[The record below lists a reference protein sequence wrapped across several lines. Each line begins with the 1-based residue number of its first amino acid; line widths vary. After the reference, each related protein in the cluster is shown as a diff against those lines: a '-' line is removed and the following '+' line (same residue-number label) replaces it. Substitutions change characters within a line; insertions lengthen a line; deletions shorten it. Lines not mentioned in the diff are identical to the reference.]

1 MHLRKLTGEH
11 RIRTARPPPKSR
23 QADALL
29 KKKAVSRQAGLT
41 ELMKG
46 LDAGYAQSYQRLRRK
61 NIFAPLEIRAA
72 VTAGQSRSVRMRQH
86 EVDVR
91 SECNLH
97 RTVTRELAP
106 SWHDFATYAS
116 RDCSCK
122 ARAPN
127 PEHFNWA
134 G

>member
-61 NIFAPLEIRAA
+61 KIYLPLSKSERRSQRGKAGPFACGNTRLMFA
-72 VTAGQSRSVRMRQH
+72 V
-86 EVDVR
+86 
-91 SECNLH
+91 N
-97 RTVTRELAP
+97 
-106 SWHDFATYAS
+106 AT
-116 RDCSCK
+116 CTG
-122 ARAPN
+122 P
-127 PEHFNWA
+127 
-134 G
+134 